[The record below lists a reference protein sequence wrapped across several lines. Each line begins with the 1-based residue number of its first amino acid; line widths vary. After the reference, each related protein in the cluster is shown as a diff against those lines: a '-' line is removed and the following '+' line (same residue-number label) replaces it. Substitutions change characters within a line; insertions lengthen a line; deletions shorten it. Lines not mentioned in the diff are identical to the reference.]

1 MRCRSHHHPRAICRP
16 RPRPSRI
23 AGLVSALAIG
33 LTLLAST
40 GSAGAVEL
48 CWELL
53 RRAATHRV
61 SAGIGYMRAAGIS
74 EARIR
79 RVCELASR
87 RSGVLALDTQRLE
100 TELGYCRVTLSLR
113 NNSQQYLNAMTI
125 TSEQSRFEIF
135 RFSNILPGDV
145 GYASARSRILM
156 ACDEL
161 PQIKLRLH
169 WPVSLRMGDRPV
181 QGARLAP
188 YKPILLS
195 EVMEWT
201 R

>member
-48 CWELL
+48 CG
-53 RRAATHRV
+53 A
-61 SAGIGYMRAAGIS
+61 AGIGYMRAAGIS

>member
-1 MRCRSHHHPRAICRP
+1 MPFRSTDHPRDNSQPVP
-16 RPRPSRI
+16 RPGRW
-23 AGLVSALAIG
+23 AGLIRALAVG
-33 LTLLAST
+33 LSLLLGT
-40 GSAGAVEL
+40 GPAGAVEL
-48 CWELL
+48 CGSE
-53 RRAATHRV
+53 
-61 SAGIGYMRAAGIS
+61 GIVYMRAAGIS

-100 TELGYCRVTLSLR
+100 NELGYCRVTLSLR

-135 RFSNILPGDV
+135 HFSNILPGDV

-156 ACDEL
+156 DCDEL
-161 PQIKLRLH
+161 AGIKLRFH

-188 YKPILLS
+188 YKPVLLN

>member
-1 MRCRSHHHPRAICRP
+1 MQAGGRVEQRMVRP
-16 RPRPSRI
+16 GAWYARPC
-23 AGLVSALAIG
+23 
-33 LTLLAST
+33 LASLL
-40 GSAGAVEL
+40 GVLLLLSAGHARAVEL
-48 CWELL
+48 CGAE
-53 RRAATHRV
+53 
-61 SAGIGYMRAAGIS
+61 GIGYMRAAGIS
-74 EARIR
+74 EAQIG

-100 TELGYCRVTLSLR
+100 NELGYCRVTLSLR

-125 TSEQSRFEIF
+125 TSEESRFEIF

-156 ACDEL
+156 DCDEL
-161 PQIKLRLH
+161 AQIKLRFH

-181 QGARLAP
+181 QGTRLAP
-188 YKPILLS
+188 YKPVLLS
-195 EVMEWT
+195 EVMAWT